1 MAVLVANCPILSDTR
16 NNDGRPETRAS
27 RPFRYCQC
35 LGCDPNSH
43 WQSGGQGLDP
53 LSSTNEINCSEAE
66 TNSADSP
73 LLILVPIKPCFDAIP
88 AFAAL
93 PHPFFF
99 QSSMAAA
106 PDLNPGS
113 TGIALVR
120 GTTRIPMKLTTDSG
134 DGRWFLVGRYR
145 IPIFP

>member
-1 MAVLVANCPILSDTR
+1 M
-16 NNDGRPETRAS
+16 
-27 RPFRYCQC
+27 
-35 LGCDPNSH
+35 
-43 WQSGGQGLDP
+43 
-53 LSSTNEINCSEAE
+53 
-66 TNSADSP
+66 
-73 LLILVPIKPCFDAIP
+73 KPYFDAIP

-134 DGRWFLVGRYR
+134 DVFLILRAKSGFSERLSVQEGGESEVQLLSLAGSVL
-145 IPIFP
+145 PPPSCFGFPATQGNKAV

>member
-1 MAVLVANCPILSDTR
+1 M
-16 NNDGRPETRAS
+16 
-27 RPFRYCQC
+27 
-35 LGCDPNSH
+35 
-43 WQSGGQGLDP
+43 
-53 LSSTNEINCSEAE
+53 
-66 TNSADSP
+66 
-73 LLILVPIKPCFDAIP
+73 KPYFDAIP

-120 GTTRIPMKLTTDSG
+120 GTLAHERDDEAIVRPVTRQ
-134 DGRWFLVGRYR
+134 GR
-145 IPIFP
+145 